1 LEGILT
7 DGTWVVAL
15 YMDGPANETATFA
28 AYQLAFNADGTLIAE
43 SDTDTVNGSWE
54 VVGADTVLVLN
65 FGAVFPFDELED
77 DWDVFSVEADRVE
90 LRDISGGDG
99 ELDVLVFEK
108 L

>member
-1 LEGILT
+1 MLFELRNIAIPT
-7 DGTWVVAL
+7 S
-15 YMDGPANETATFA
+15 EITAPV
-28 AYQLAFNADGTLIAE
+28 GTLIAE
-43 SDTDTVNGSWE
+43 SDTDTVDGTWE
-54 VVGADTVLVLN
+54 VIGADTVLVLN
-65 FGAVFPFDELED
+65 FGGDIPFDELED

>member
-1 LEGILT
+1 
-7 DGTWVVAL
+7 
-15 YMDGPANETATFA
+15 MDGPANETATFA

-43 SDTDTVNGSWE
+43 SDTDTVDGTWE

-65 FGAVFPFDELED
+65 FGGDIPFDELED
-77 DWDVFSVEADRVE
+77 NWDVFSVEADRVE